1 MTRIGIVDYGV
12 GNLFSLRSS
21 LAAIGVEPVVSGDP
35 AVLAACERIILPGVG
50 AFGDA
55 ADKLR
60 EGGLDQFLIAQ
71 AKAGKPLMGICLGMQ
86 LLFEKSY
93 EFGEHRGLGLLRGSV
108 VPMVD
113 RIPAGAKVPQIG
125 WNALT
130 LIGDRSEG
138 ILKHIKN
145 GDCVYFVHSF
155 FATDCE
161 DSLAATTNYYID
173 MTAAVS
179 FGNVSGCQFH
189 PEKSGEVGLRILR
202 AFCGVDEPKTGGTIA

>member
-1 MTRIGIVDYGV
+1 MKRIGIVDYGV

-21 LAAIGVEPVVSGDP
+21 LSAIGVEPVVSGDP

-55 ADKLR
+55 AAKLR
-60 EGGLDQFLIAQ
+60 DSGLDQFLVAQ

-93 EFGEHRGLGLLRGSV
+93 EFGEHQGLGLLKGSV

-113 RIPAGAKVPQIG
+113 RIPEGAKVPQIG

-130 LIGDRSEG
+130 LTKNDQDG
-138 ILKHIKN
+138 ILKNIKD

-155 FATDCE
+155 FATDCQ

-179 FGNVSGCQFH
+179 KGNVSGCQFH

-202 AFCGVDEPKTGGTIA
+202 AFCGL